1 MCKKLGI
8 VRTCGWPLSNAIKSI
23 QHYHPFS
30 TYAFDSC
37 DSFRSPSV
45 EGSCGSTGR
54 SCLSE
59 RLALANSPTQ
69 KSNKREVY
77 RYVLKISSMEGRT
90 LFLVY
95 DLMNFMHLPCQNGD
109 TLRVCLTVRVCTWM
123 DSKPSHV
130 MADGWERRGAV
141 EQGTPC
147 VVFRLDNIGP
157 DLPIELILSIYKNHP
172 YNEDL

>member
-1 MCKKLGI
+1 MHSTPAKVFVLPVLKAAVVQQAASASVKDLPWQI
-8 VRTCGWPLSNAIKSI
+8 
-23 QHYHPFS
+23 HPHRNQ
-30 TYAFDSC
+30 TK
-37 DSFRSPSV
+37 
-45 EGSCGSTGR
+45 E
-54 SCLSE
+54 
-59 RLALANSPTQ
+59 
-69 KSNKREVY
+69 KY

-90 LFLVY
+90 LSLVY

-109 TLRVCLTVRVCTWM
+109 TLRVCLTVRICTWM

-147 VVFRLDNIGP
+147 VLFRLGNIGP
-157 DLPIELILSIYKNHP
+157 DLPIELILPIYKNHR